1 MKIFSFLFLLLFSLS
16 VTSQT
21 TIVLQPDEAEGK
33 DAKVFNIGSLQNYG
47 SDIDFIAATW
57 TFQGEPGTLRSMIQF
72 DLSSI
77 PAGAGIVDARLSL
90 YYNFVSGSAGQAG
103 DNAAYLRRITENWD
117 ENTVSWNTQ
126 PSFTNTNQVLLPK
139 STASDQDYENINV
152 AQLIRDMLADPSH
165 SFGFMFMG
173 ENEAVLSSM
182 KFFTSDASQPTERPK
197 LEITYITDPVQCLT
211 LQPGNE
217 GKDAKVFSL
226 ESESN
231 FADDHD
237 FIAAAWTF
245 NGTPGILRS
254 FIEFDLTGV
263 PQNTEVL
270 SAALS
275 LYYNNTSSSE
285 GQDGLNSAILQRV
298 IEPWSEQTIS
308 WGNQP
313 ATINTNEVILPTSTS
328 MNQDYTNIDVTRLIT
343 DMLADPGNSH
353 GLSLRLVTE
362 ETFRSMKFATSDFDD
377 PSRHPKLEIC
387 YTTTTSNH
395 EIPFKEVNIQPN
407 PFLNSFLIQDLVGKY
422 NITITDISGKVI
434 HTTELESTGNH
445 IYVDQLENLPTGI
458 YYVRAYGE
466 SGNYF
471 QKIIKAN

>member
-1 MKIFSFLFLLLFSLS
+1 MKNILYLCILLFSS
-16 VTSQT
+16 PVMSQT
-21 TIVLQPDEAEGK
+21 TIVLQPDATEGK

-57 TFQGEPGTLRSMIQF
+57 TFSGEPGTLRSMIQF

-90 YYNFVSGSAGQAG
+90 YYNFVSSSSGQAG
-103 DNAAYLRRITENWD
+103 NNAAYLRRITENWD

-126 PSFTNTNQVLLPK
+126 PAFTNVNQVLLPE
-139 STASDQDYENINV
+139 STSSDQDYENINV
-152 AQLIRDMLADPSH
+152 APLIRDMLADPSH

-173 ENEAVLSSM
+173 VEEAVLSSM
-182 KFFTSDASQPTERPK
+182 KFFSSDASQPTQRPR
-197 LEITYITDPVQCLT
+197 LEITYITSPVECLT

-231 FADDHD
+231 FADDQD
-237 FIAAAWTF
+237 LIAAAWTF

-254 FIEFDLTGV
+254 FIEFDLSGV

-285 GQDGLNSAILQRV
+285 GQDGLNSALLQRV

-313 ATINTNEVILPTSTS
+313 ATINTNEVILPTSSS

-353 GLSLRLVTE
+353 GMSLRLVTE

-395 EIPFKEVNIQPN
+395 EIPFKEINIQPN
-407 PFLNSFLIQDLVGKY
+407 PFQGSFLIRDLIGKY
-422 NITITDISGKVI
+422 ILSITDINGKVI
-434 HTTELESTGNH
+434 YNTEVESNGH
-445 IYVDQLENLPTGI
+445 IEMDRLENIPSGI
-458 YYVRAYGE
+458 YFIRAFGE

-471 QKIIKAN
+471 TKIVKAN